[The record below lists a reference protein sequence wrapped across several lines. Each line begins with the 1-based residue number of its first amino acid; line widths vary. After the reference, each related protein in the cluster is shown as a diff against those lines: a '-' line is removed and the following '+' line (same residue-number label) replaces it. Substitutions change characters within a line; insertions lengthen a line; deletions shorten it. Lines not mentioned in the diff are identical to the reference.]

1 MFTQYIYRLGSNPKR
16 SLKRFF
22 TGIGLFVIAMG
33 LFALSHYHDPSWR
46 YAGLAVLF
54 PALGIAGYGYLGIF
68 ANRFSQV
75 ISARRSARQAFD
87 NGKSK

>member
-1 MFTQYIYRLGSNPKR
+1 MFTQFIYRLGSNPKR
-16 SLKRFF
+16 SLRFFF
-22 TGIGLFVIAMG
+22 TGIGIFVLAMG
-33 LFALSHYHDPSWR
+33 LFALSYYHDPNWR